1 MSFPVGIQLTV
12 LAGNQEVPTP
22 IGPLLADLLT
32 EAEVVEVADGQNL
45 FRLTFGAQRDSDGTG
60 AEIEVLSDG
69 RLSPGNRVMVIAMEA
84 ALPTVLIDGL
94 ITDIWLDPGT
104 NPGASRIV
112 VSGTDLSVAMDLKE
126 QVKGYPDMDDEMIV
140 LEIIAQ
146 YERFAIVP
154 ETIPPVESD
163 FPTLLQRTPIQ
174 HGTDLE
180 YIYDL
185 ANRYGYV
192 FTMRAGPVPFTNTAY
207 WGPPKRV
214 GIPAPALT
222 VGDSTFANVDQLT
235 FSQNGRAAFQVMGLI
250 PGPLEQTPALPI
262 AALEPTLLPPLALKS
277 PFPMSSLLGQKLPTG
292 SDGFDEIRAMGFA
305 QGRVN
310 TSSTQVARAEGEL
323 DVKRYGSILRSGG
336 LVGVRGAGTSFDGMW
351 SVEKVTHKLRRNE
364 YKQQFALSR
373 DGTDPVE
380 PVVLP

>member
-1 MSFPVGIQLTV
+1 MSFPVGIQLAV

-22 IGPLLADLLT
+22 IGPLLADLLI
-32 EAEVVEVADGQNL
+32 EAEVVEVADGQGL

-60 AEIEVLSDG
+60 AEVEVLSDG
-69 RLSPGNRVMVIAMEA
+69 RLSAGNRVLVIAMEA

-94 ITDIWLDPGT
+94 VTDIWLDPGT

-112 VSGTDLSVAMDLKE
+112 VSGADLSVAMDLKE
-126 QVKGYPDMDDEMIV
+126 QIKGYPDMDDEMIV

-154 ETIPPVESD
+154 ETIPPSESD
-163 FPTLLQRTPIQ
+163 FPTVLQRTPIQ
-174 HGTDLE
+174 YGTDLE

-250 PGPLEQTPALPI
+250 PGPLEETPALPI

-364 YKQQFALSR
+364 YKQQFVLGR
-373 DGTDPVE
+373 DGIDPVE